1 MRWLPDTRTDAATEA
16 ERKEETAA
24 AAPEAGGL
32 VRLPAYDPTLMWNR
46 SIRSKHAAAAAA
58 SFAATMMDGACL
70 AEMRGNGGSD
80 GSGGDSGGGEAC
92 AGNVSYEVT
101 PAEREEASQLLRWLL
116 RERLLLRAHDALE
129 TLSDEQGKEPDGSGC
144 GGVDDPQV
152 HCMVHN
158 VVPSAIHRALHGAL
172 CRSIIC
178 LWPHAL

>member
-1 MRWLPDTRTDAATEA
+1 M
-16 ERKEETAA
+16 
-24 AAPEAGGL
+24 

-46 SIRSKHAAAAAA
+46 SMRSKHAAAAAA
-58 SFAATMMDGACL
+58 SLSATMMDGACL
-70 AEMRGNGGSD
+70 AEMRGNGGGD
-80 GSGGDSGGGEAC
+80 GGGGDSGGGEAC